1 MYYNILYIYIYI
13 YVVTYIQ
20 ILYILTKYL
29 QLPGTKCFIES
40 GNQPAK
46 VRSTGN

>member
-1 MYYNILYIYIYI
+1 MYYNVLYIYVI
-13 YVVTYIQ
+13 YIQ

-46 VRSTGN
+46 VCSTGN